1 MDRKIENLVVH
12 PCQVTVL
19 CSWDYLFHQDK
30 TKERAFV
37 FLKAYPLSKRVVD
50 FGSNLSFFFKYTF
63 FLKKGVHIFR
73 NS

>member
-30 TKERAFV
+30 TKERDFV
-37 FLKAYPLSKRVVD
+37 FLKAYLLGKRVVD
-50 FGSNLSFFFKYTF
+50 FGSNLRFSLNVSF
-63 FLKKGVHIFR
+63 
-73 NS
+73 S